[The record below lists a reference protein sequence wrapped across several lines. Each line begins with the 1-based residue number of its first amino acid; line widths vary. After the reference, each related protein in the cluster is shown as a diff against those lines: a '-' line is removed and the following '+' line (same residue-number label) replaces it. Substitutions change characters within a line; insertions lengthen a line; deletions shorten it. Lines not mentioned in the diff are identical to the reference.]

1 MKLTLRLSGI
11 LCFLVLAGASAFAQT
26 TPAPAPQ
33 GQPVKIAVANFGPH
47 PQLRLL
53 ADNFKAAILAAG
65 INAQFDED
73 HVNFDRTLVPQLLNK
88 LASHDPDLMLT
99 ITTPL
104 TQTAK
109 QVLASRKFPIVFA
122 PVTDP
127 VRSKVLASW
136 DHGDPLMVGAS
147 NMPDL
152 DATCEFI
159 KTLLPQAKRLGI
171 LYNPGDDSD
180 NAFADALEQIAP
192 RHGLTL
198 VRVGVDN
205 ANDIPQRVQSMDG
218 KVDAVFVPAS
228 SLLQPASAAI
238 ASAANR
244 IKLPIFNSDPGK
256 VRNHEMLAAYSVD
269 WPQIG
274 TNAGKLAAAILKGK
288 KPSELAVW
296 RAGPNDREVVISAKR
311 MQALGLSL
319 PDSLKSCN
327 CVVE

>member
-1 MKLTLRLSGI
+1 MRFGVSRN
-11 LCFLVLAGASAFAQT
+11 
-26 TPAPAPQ
+26 PRRAPQ
-33 GQPVKIAVANFGPH
+33 GQPVKIAIANFGPH

-109 QVLASRKFPIVFA
+109 QVLANRKFPIVFA

-159 KTLLPQAKRLGI
+159 KSCCRKRSDSAFSTTRATTATTPLPTR
-171 LYNPGDDSD
+171 SS
-180 NAFADALEQIAP
+180 
-192 RHGLTL
+192 RSH
-198 VRVGVDN
+198 RVTV
-205 ANDIPQRVQSMDG
+205 
-218 KVDAVFVPAS
+218 
-228 SLLQPASAAI
+228 
-238 ASAANR
+238 
-244 IKLPIFNSDPGK
+244 
-256 VRNHEMLAAYSVD
+256 
-269 WPQIG
+269 
-274 TNAGKLAAAILKGK
+274 
-288 KPSELAVW
+288 
-296 RAGPNDREVVISAKR
+296 
-311 MQALGLSL
+311 
-319 PDSLKSCN
+319 
-327 CVVE
+327 

>member
-1 MKLTLRLSGI
+1 MKLTFHLRVI
-11 LCFLVLAGASAFAQT
+11 LCLLALAGASAFAQ
-26 TPAPAPQ
+26 PAPQ
-33 GQPVKIAVANFGPH
+33 GQPVKITIANFGPH

-53 ADNFKAAILAAG
+53 ADNFKKAIEAEG

-73 HVNFDRTLVPQLLNK
+73 HVNFDRSGAQLLDE
-88 LASHDPDLMLT
+88 LASHDPDIMLT

-109 QVLASRKFPIVFA
+109 QVLANRKFPIVFA
-122 PVTDP
+122 PFMDR

-152 DATCEFI
+152 DATCEFV
-159 KTLLPQAKRLGI
+159 KTLIPQAKRLGI

-218 KVDAVFVPAS
+218 KVDADLVPAS

-244 IKLPIFNSDPGK
+244 IKLPVFNSDPGK

-274 TNAGKLAAAILKGK
+274 TNAGKLAAAISRAKSR
-288 KPSELAVW
+288 PSFRSGA
-296 RAGPNDREVVISAKR
+296 RARTIARSSSAPSVCKHS
-311 MQALGLSL
+311 A
-319 PDSLKSCN
+319 
-327 CVVE
+327 

>member
-1 MKLTLRLSGI
+1 MKLTLHLRAI
-11 LCFLVLAGASAFAQT
+11 LCFLSLACASAFAQ
-26 TPAPAPQ
+26 PAPAPQ
-33 GQPVKIAVANFGPH
+33 GPPVKIAIANFGPH

-53 ADNFKAAILAAG
+53 ADNFKAAILAEG

-109 QVLASRKFPIVFA
+109 QVLANRKFPIVFA

-159 KTLLPQAKRLGI
+159 KQILPQAKRLGI
-171 LYNPGDDSD
+171 LYNP
-180 NAFADALEQIAP
+180 
-192 RHGLTL
+192 
-198 VRVGVDN
+198 
-205 ANDIPQRVQSMDG
+205 
-218 KVDAVFVPAS
+218 
-228 SLLQPASAAI
+228 
-238 ASAANR
+238 
-244 IKLPIFNSDPGK
+244 
-256 VRNHEMLAAYSVD
+256 
-269 WPQIG
+269 
-274 TNAGKLAAAILKGK
+274 
-288 KPSELAVW
+288 
-296 RAGPNDREVVISAKR
+296 
-311 MQALGLSL
+311 
-319 PDSLKSCN
+319 
-327 CVVE
+327 